1 MYEQFY
7 NFNSVF
13 PTLNQILSIAN
24 FSDSEEEEEFA
35 EALDVNVGI
44 VADET
49 LRLAESW
56 TRKHGHKPP
65 NEKDDGKDEDESG
78 SCRDSDDSR
87 EHFSYQ
93 EYDSEGESSC
103 FSNNFIMY
111 LLQ

>member
-1 MYEQFY
+1 MY
-7 NFNSVF
+7 SVF
-13 PTLNQILSIAN
+13 PTLNRILSIAI

-56 TRKHGHKPP
+56 TRKHGHKPA

-93 EYDSEGESSC
+93 EYDSEGEPSC
-103 FSNNFIMY
+103 FSNY
-111 LLQ
+111 LIFYCCNI